1 MMSPDTLHT
10 SSLWSST
17 SLVLLMLVLQAC
29 TVGVDL
35 QRPAPVKQTY
45 LLEMDRAHQV
55 APDNAPTL
63 RIAPVRVAAGFEGRA
78 LVYRMAQG
86 RFEADFYN
94 QWFTSPRDQVFEVA
108 SQWFN
113 HGAVFREVVPQNL
126 ATQADY
132 RLDLLVTRLY
142 VDMSDPARHA
152 GRVGLQ
158 AYLSSR
164 DAEGRSV
171 LMHETLEADR
181 PVSVM
186 AGEVVGD
193 AAARVVALT
202 GALEDVLL
210 ELEQRIGEHLAGNPV
225 GGR

>member
-1 MMSPDTLHT
+1 MKVPGTMQK
-10 SSLWSST
+10 SSLWSSIC
-17 SLVLLMLVLQAC
+17 LVLLMLLVQGC
-29 TVGVDL
+29 SVGVDL

-45 LLEMDRAHQV
+45 MLELDREPLEASV
-55 APDNAPTL
+55 DAPTL

-94 QWFTSPRDQVFEVA
+94 QWFTSPRDQVFELA
-108 SQWFN
+108 TQWFN
-113 HGAVFREVVPQNL
+113 HGQVFREVVPQNL

-132 RLDLLVTRLY
+132 RLDLLLTRLY
-142 VDMSDPARHA
+142 VDMSDPARHV

-171 LMHETLEADR
+171 LMHETLDAAH

-186 AGEVVGD
+186 GGEAVGD
-193 AAARVVALT
+193 ATARVAALAD
-202 GALEDVLL
+202 ALEDVLAQ
-210 ELEQRIGEHLAGNPV
+210 LEQRIGDHLASVPSQ
-225 GGR
+225 